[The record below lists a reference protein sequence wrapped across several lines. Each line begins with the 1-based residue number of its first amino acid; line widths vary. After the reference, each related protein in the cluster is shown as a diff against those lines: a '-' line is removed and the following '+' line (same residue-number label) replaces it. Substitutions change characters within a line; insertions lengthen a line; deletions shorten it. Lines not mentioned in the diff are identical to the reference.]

1 MLKGRDLDEEM
12 VLCNFFSLFICFI
25 TINIENAIIKK
36 LIKLFKKAFKSYV
49 EVYGLIE
56 GVLVGLTI
64 AFLCKLV
71 FKVVTKT
78 IIFIAIVCGILV
90 FLVSSGYIELP
101 AELANLFNLSHI
113 FHSFF

>member
-12 VLCNFFSLFICFI
+12 VLCAASAY
-25 TINIENAIIKK
+25 ER
-36 LIKLFKKAFKSYV
+36 KSYV

>member
-1 MLKGRDLDEEM
+1 MKKW
-12 VLCNFFSLFICFI
+12 CLFVF
-25 TINIENAIIKK
+25 NQ
-36 LIKLFKKAFKSYV
+36 AFKSYV

>member
-1 MLKGRDLDEEM
+1 MKKWYYAIFL
-12 VLCNFFSLFICFI
+12 VCLFVF
-25 TINIENAIIKK
+25 NQ
-36 LIKLFKKAFKSYV
+36 AFKSYV

-64 AFLCKLV
+64 AFLCKLL
-71 FKVVTKT
+71 FKVMTKT